1 MMNCFEYNRVGYI
14 VGLGDRHVQNILID
28 LTNADIIHI
37 DLGVAFEQGKILPI
51 PELIPFRL
59 TRDLIDGFGICGTEG
74 IFKNCCESILELLKA
89 AKDQISTIFE
99 VLLYDPLHNWCLSPK
114 KAYMLQQV
122 DAVVQPPQSTC
133 SAADQS
139 MNASYLNNGND
150 FNLENEMGASKKSNR
165 H

>member
-1 MMNCFEYNRVGYI
+1 MQTINRVGYI

-28 LTNADIIHI
+28 LANADIIHI

-59 TRDLIDGFGICGTEG
+59 TRDIIDGFGIYGTEG
-74 IFKNCCESILELLKA
+74 IFKNCCENILELLKD
-89 AKDQISTIFE
+89 AKDQIVTIFE

-122 DAVVQPPQSTC
+122 DTVPQSTC
-133 SAADQS
+133 NMADQTL
-139 MNASYLNNGND
+139 NASYLNADD
-150 FNLENEMGASKKSNR
+150 FNLENEMGTAKKSK
-165 H
+165 

>member
-1 MMNCFEYNRVGYI
+1 MGYI

-59 TRDLIDGFGICGTEG
+59 TRDLIDGFGIYGTEG
-74 IFKNCCESILELLKA
+74 IFKNCCETTLELLKNA
-89 AKDQISTIFE
+89 QDQIMTIFE
-99 VLLYDPLHNWCLSPK
+99 VLLYDPLHNWCLSPQ

-122 DAVVQPPQSTC
+122 DNMATQQ
-133 SAADQS
+133 ADQS
-139 MNASYLNNGND
+139 MNSSYLNTNSTD
-150 FNLENEMGASKKSNR
+150 FNNEIGNNKKSIDFFC
-165 H
+165 